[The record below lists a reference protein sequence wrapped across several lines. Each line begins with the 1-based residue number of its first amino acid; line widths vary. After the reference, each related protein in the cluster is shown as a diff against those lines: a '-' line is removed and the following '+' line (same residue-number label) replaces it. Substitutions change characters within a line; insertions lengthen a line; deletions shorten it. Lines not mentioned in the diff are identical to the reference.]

1 MLIMHYAKDNFMR
14 GEIKSMQGQIENVKL
29 YELYDFFQILQCLV
43 QSDLMWVESHLTQNH
58 LA

>member
-1 MLIMHYAKDNFMR
+1 MHYAKDNFMR

-43 QSDLMWVESHLTQNH
+43 QSDLMWVESHLT
-58 LA
+58 